1 MVNCKRTCA
10 WMLFAV
16 LTTLV
21 YACGTPAAGEPADKK
36 AKPAAKQAQQD
47 EQPPKDRYQLPKG
60 GVKELLAFIKEI
72 RTFRPKSQ
80 EEADLHG
87 EKAVKAIQA
96 AAEKVQKIA
105 KDSDKQLEGL
115 DEIPSLLLAIRAM
128 QVGEA
133 TPEEQKKLIA
143 DIKARLAKGDEPNQQ
158 DVAAAMQTA
167 STLEETDPKMA
178 ATAYR
183 ELGETMAKSKNE
195 QLVKIGERMEGA
207 ARRLL
212 LVGNPLELKGTE
224 FDSEKFDWE
233 KYRGKVVLVDFW
245 ATWCGPCRAELP
257 NVKKNY
263 QLYHDRGFEV
273 VGVSLDDDREALEK
287 LMAEDKNP
295 WVTLYDGGWEANPNA
310 TYYGIMGIPTVILVD
325 KEGKV
330 VSTNARGPELGK
342 LLASLLGPA
351 EEKKE

>member
-1 MVNCKRTCA
+1 
-10 WMLFAV
+10 MLFAV
-16 LTTLV
+16 LTSLIT
-21 YACGTPAAGEPADKK
+21 ACGTPAAGEPADKK
-36 AKPAAKQAQQD
+36 AKPEAKQAKQD
-47 EQPPKDRYQLPKG
+47 DQPPKDRYQLPKG
-60 GVKELLAFIKEI
+60 GVKELLAYIKEI

-80 EEADLHG
+80 EEAELHS

-105 KDSDKQLEGL
+105 KDSDKQLEGF

-143 DIKARLAKGDEPNQQ
+143 DIKARLAKGDEPSQQ
-158 DVAAAMQTA
+158 DVGAAMQTA
-167 STLEETDPKMA
+167 STLEDSDPKMA

-183 ELGETMAKSKNE
+183 EFGQTLAKNKNE

-212 LVGNPLELKGTE
+212 LVGNPLVLTGTE
-224 FDSEKFDWE
+224 FDGEKFDWE

-263 QLYHDRGFEV
+263 KFYHDRGFEV
-273 VGVSLDDDREALEK
+273 VGVNLDDDREALDK
-287 LMAEDKNP
+287 LMAEEKNL

-330 VSTNARGPELGK
+330 VSTNARGPDLGK